1 MRKTVFPQICIMSGC
16 FLGIFLLP
24 STGELFTHLHLL
36 LGCSAVGEEGGSN
49 TEAIKS
55 VHGEM
60 MAATNI
66 VIQYL
71 TILWPP
77 NIKSQLFGKDP
88 DAAKDGRWEEK
99 GATEYEM
106 AGWHHRLNGHE
117 FEQTPGVGDGQ
128 GGLACCSPWGRK
140 DSDTAERIH
149 THTHTHTHKKSLS
162 SVSSPSFYP
171 HRSTGGPSVFWGQE
185 KALQATHLQTRKTCP
200 SGILQTVH
208 PTWKVHFAFHW
219 HQVTN

>member
-1 MRKTVFPQICIMSGC
+1 MRKAVFPQICIMSGC

-60 MAATNI
+60 MAAMNI

-77 NIKSQLFGKDP
+77 DVKSQLFGKDP

-99 GATEYEM
+99 GATEDEM
-106 AGWHHRLNGHE
+106 AGWHH
-117 FEQTPGVGDGQ
+117 
-128 GGLACCSPWGRK
+128 
-140 DSDTAERIH
+140 
-149 THTHTHTHKKSLS
+149 
-162 SVSSPSFYP
+162 
-171 HRSTGGPSVFWGQE
+171 
-185 KALQATHLQTRKTCP
+185 
-200 SGILQTVH
+200 
-208 PTWKVHFAFHW
+208 
-219 HQVTN
+219 